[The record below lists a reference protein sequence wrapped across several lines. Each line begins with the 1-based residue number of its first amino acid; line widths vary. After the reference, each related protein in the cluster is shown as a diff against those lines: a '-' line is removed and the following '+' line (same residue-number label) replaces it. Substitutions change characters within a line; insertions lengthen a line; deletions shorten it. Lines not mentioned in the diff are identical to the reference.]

1 MFSSKMRTHY
11 ARMKVVDDK
20 WRKSQS
26 MEFVK
31 LAMSRFKLDFE
42 DEQKKFVEA
51 ISEPEGVD
59 KVYTV
64 VNNAKIKYEDIPG
77 MLKKSKLVVISG
89 APGVGKS
96 TLAKKLCKDIS
107 NKMNE
112 HGYDL
117 VLLVELRDLIAFKD
131 IEEDFELHHLLQFF
145 CSTKFEAA
153 NLAKEMQANGGGGV
167 LLILDGYDE
176 LLHELCNSSFFL
188 NLLTHSPRS
197 VLPECDVVL
206 TSRSIATSQI
216 YQHFE
221 TPGRTGSF
229 INVEVLGFKT
239 AQINRYA
246 KQYFGEEGKPELANS
261 FTARITMLPQIKSL
275 CSIPIVLSIICRVY
289 LKDEQL
295 PSTLS
300 SVYERFVIDKLL
312 INCVVGRPGPVQSL
326 LDLPHDHTFYTLCK
340 FAFLCVKDQK
350 VVFSLDD
357 IQTEGISIPSANT
370 DRGPGCGLLTAR
382 PINDFGFAVVA
393 VDSFYYIHLTVQ
405 EYLSAIHIARQDIE
419 SQKEIWAEYLG
430 QPHMAQVW
438 KFFCGFTRLENLD
451 ALQLTLEVQDK
462 EVLVQ
467 SLYESQNGAVTGATM
482 QRAFSDSPEVKPR
495 SQYSAI
501 AYGYCL
507 QQHKNMKRLCV
518 KCARSVH
525 IHLGNLLSPVLQ
537 TASGLHL
544 LLQNC
549 HPKGELKG
557 RHY

>member
-31 LAMSRFKLDFE
+31 LEMSRFKLEFE

-77 MLKKSKLVVISG
+77 MVKKSKLVVISG

-96 TLAKKLCKDIS
+96 TLAKKLCRDIS
-107 NKMNE
+107 NKSE

-131 IEEDFELHHLLQFF
+131 LEEDFELHHLLQLF
-145 CSTKFEAA
+145 CSTKVEAA
-153 NLAKEMQANGGGGV
+153 NLAREMLANGAKGV

-176 LLHELCNSSFFL
+176 LLHKLRTSPFFL

-197 VLPECDVVL
+197 PLPECDVVL

-221 TPGRTGSF
+221 TSGTTGSF

-246 KQYFGEEGKPELANS
+246 KQYFGEDGKPELANS
-261 FTARITMLPQIKSL
+261 FTARISMLPQIKSL

-289 LKDEQL
+289 LKDAQL

-300 SVYERFVIDKLL
+300 LVYERFVIDKLL
-312 INCVVGRPGPVQSL
+312 INSVGGRPGTIQSL
-326 LDLPHDHTFYTLCK
+326 LDLPHDHTFYSLCK

-382 PINDFGFAVVA
+382 PINDFGLAVVA
-393 VDSFYYIHLTVQ
+393 VDSFYYIHLSVQ
-405 EYLSAIHIARQDIE
+405 EYLSAVHIARQDIV
-419 SQKEIWAEYLG
+419 SQKEIWAKYLG

-438 KFFCGFTRLENLD
+438 KFFCGLTRLANFD
-451 ALQLTLEVQDK
+451 AVHLTSEVQDK

-467 SLYESQNGAVTGATM
+467 SLYESQNGAVTSAAVRTTFGDNPIVM
-482 QRAFSDSPEVKPR
+482 PR

-501 AYGYCL
+501 AYSYCL
-507 QQHKNMKRLCV
+507 QQHRNMKELRIM
-518 KCARSVH
+518 CARSVR
-525 IHLGNLLSPVLQ
+525 IHLGSLLSPVLR
-537 TASGLHL
+537 TASGLQL
-544 LLQNC
+544 LLLNC

-557 RHY
+557 GHH

>member
-1 MFSSKMRTHY
+1 M
-11 ARMKVVDDK
+11 DDK

-51 ISEPEGVD
+51 ISEPEGVE

-77 MLKKSKLVVISG
+77 MVKRSKLVVISG

-96 TLAKKLCKDIS
+96 TLAKKLCQDIS
-107 NKMNE
+107 NKMSDHE
-112 HGYDL
+112 YAL

-131 IEEDFELHHLLQFF
+131 FVEVFELHHLLQFF
-145 CSTKFEAA
+145 CSTKVEAA
-153 NLAKEMQANGGGGV
+153 NLAKEMQANGGRGV
-167 LLILDGYDE
+167 LLVLDGYDE
-176 LLHELCNSSFFL
+176 LLHELRNSPFFL
-188 NLLTHSPRS
+188 NLLIHSPTS
-197 VLPECDVVL
+197 PLPECDVVL

-221 TPGRTGSF
+221 TSGTTGNL
-229 INVEVLGFKT
+229 INVEVLGFT
-239 AQINRYA
+239 SGQINRYA
-246 KQYFGEEGKPELANS
+246 KQYFEEEGKPELAKS
-261 FTARITMLPQIKSL
+261 FSTRINMLSQIKSL

-300 SVYERFVIDKLL
+300 LVYERFVIDKLL
-312 INCVVGRPGPVQSL
+312 INSVGGRPGTIQSL
-326 LDLPHDHTFYTLCK
+326 LDLPHDHTFYSLCK

-357 IQTEGISIPSANT
+357 IQTVGISIPSANT
-370 DRGPGCGLLTAR
+370 DRGQGCGLLTAR

-438 KFFCGFTRLENLD
+438 KFYCGLTRLENFD
-451 ALQLTLEVQDK
+451 ALHLTSKVPDSEF
-462 EVLVQ
+462 LVQ
-467 SLYESQNGAVTGATM
+467 SLYESQNDAVTSVAV
-482 QRAFSDSPEVKPR
+482 QNAFGDSPEVKPR
-495 SQYSAI
+495 TPYSAI

-507 QQHKNMKRLCV
+507 QQHRNMKELCIE
-518 KCARSVH
+518 CARSVR
-525 IHLGNLLSPVLQ
+525 IHLSNLLSPVLQ

-544 LLQNC
+544 SLQNC
-549 HPKGELKG
+549 HPKGELYG
-557 RHY
+557 GQHNGVW

>member
-1 MFSSKMRTHY
+1 MRAHY
-11 ARMKVVDDK
+11 ARMKVVDK

-31 LAMSRFKLDFE
+31 LAMSRFKLDFV

-51 ISEPEGVD
+51 ISEPEGVE

-77 MLKKSKLVVISG
+77 MVKKSKLVVISG

-96 TLAKKLCKDIS
+96 TLAKKLCQDIT
-107 NKMNE
+107 NKMSDHE
-112 HGYDL
+112 YEL

-131 IEEDFELHHLLQFF
+131 LEEDFELHHLLQLF
-145 CSTKFEAA
+145 CSTKVEASKLV
-153 NLAKEMQANGGGGV
+153 NEMQANGGRGV

-176 LLHELCNSSFFL
+176 LLRELRTSPFFL
-188 NLLTHSPRS
+188 NLLMHSPKS
-197 VLPECDVVL
+197 PLPECDVVL

-221 TPGRTGSF
+221 TSGTTGNL
-229 INVEVLGFKT
+229 INVEVLGFT
-239 AQINRYA
+239 SRQINRYA
-246 KQYFGEEGKPELANS
+246 KQYFEEEGKPELAKS
-261 FTARITMLPQIKSL
+261 FSTRINMLSQIKSL

-289 LKDEQL
+289 LKDTQL

-300 SVYERFVIDKLL
+300 LVYERFVIDKLL
-312 INCVVGRPGPVQSL
+312 INSVVVGRPGPVQTL
-326 LDLPHDHTFYTLCK
+326 LDLPHDHAFYSLCK
-340 FAFLCVKDQK
+340 FAFLSVKEQK

-357 IQTEGISIPSANT
+357 IQAVGIALPLAHSE
-370 DRGPGCGLLTAR
+370 RGQGHGLLTAR
-382 PINDFGFAVVA
+382 PINDFGLAVVA
-393 VDSFYYIHLTVQ
+393 VDSFYYIHLSVQ

-438 KFFCGFTRLENLD
+438 KFFCGLTRLENFN
-451 ALQLTLEVQDK
+451 ALHLISKVKDK
-462 EVLVQ
+462 EFLVQ
-467 SLYESQNGAVTGATM
+467 SLYESQNSTVAGAAM
-482 QRAFSDSPEVKPR
+482 QRAFGESPKVKPR
-495 SQYSAI
+495 SQYSVI

-507 QQHKNMKRLCV
+507 QQHRNMKELCV
-518 KCARSVH
+518 DCARSVR

-549 HPKGELKG
+549 HPKGEL
-557 RHY
+557 